1 MLTRSVVSTPAFAL
15 DANGEDFKNYS
26 RRLTAVLEASDW
38 RAATLLADELLDC
51 VGTGRQLFLAGN
63 GGSAGNAVH
72 LANDFL
78 YAWSKQQGLGIR
90 VHALPANPAVISC
103 LANDEGYDEIFS
115 AQLAIHA
122 RRDDVLVAFSGSG
135 NSGNILRALEQ
146 ARIMG
151 VKSFAVLGF
160 DGGKAKSMC
169 DVPIHFAVDDMQI
182 AEDLQLILGHMI
194 VQHLCARRDVL
205 MRP

>member
-26 RRLTAVLEASDW
+26 RRLTAVLEASAW

-194 VQHLCARRDVL
+194 VQHLC
-205 MRP
+205 